1 MIGCKVT
8 DDELQNQIMPM
19 MHECYRL
26 GIIDHDTIASLVR
39 FCLQFWM
46 GHFRMKKQQFDM
58 AQQDIEEE
66 KKKLAKIVAEKEA
79 WQKWDNS
86 TPRVIEKTTKELEQ
100 MGKEFD
106 REFSAPQ
113 QQQQPE
119 PQPQPK
125 SKQQKESSRA
135 SRLANLTLEDMMA

>member
-1 MIGCKVT
+1 
-8 DDELQNQIMPM
+8 
-19 MHECYRL
+19 
-26 GIIDHDTIASLVR
+26 
-39 FCLQFWM
+39 
-46 GHFRMKKQQFDM
+46 
-58 AQQDIEEE
+58 
-66 KKKLAKIVAEKEA
+66 
-79 WQKWDNS
+79 
-86 TPRVIEKTTKELEQ
+86 VIEKTTKELKQ